1 MLWTATRYARDEVH
15 LIPALSLMKK
25 IYAVPLVLG
34 FFFPFAAS
42 SAEKICPPAVFPLR
56 HTSGHEPSPLI
67 RLTNPPAEAQGLRA
81 LLGADEFPPPIQ
93 AWFRTKSGLLVLYT
107 AYTPDRGHLT
117 GFFKT
122 SSGWRKMDAGFQI
135 ECKP

>member
-1 MLWTATRYARDEVH
+1 
-15 LIPALSLMKK
+15 MKK
-25 IYAVPLVLG
+25 IYAVPLALG
-34 FFFPFAAS
+34 LLIPFEAS
-42 SAEKICPPAVFPLR
+42 SAEKICPPSVFPLR
-56 HTSGHEPSPLI
+56 HISGHEPSPLT
-67 RLTNPPAEAQGLRA
+67 RLTNPPAEAQDLRA
-81 LLGADEFPPPIQ
+81 LLGSDEFPPPIQ

-117 GFFKT
+117 GFFKA